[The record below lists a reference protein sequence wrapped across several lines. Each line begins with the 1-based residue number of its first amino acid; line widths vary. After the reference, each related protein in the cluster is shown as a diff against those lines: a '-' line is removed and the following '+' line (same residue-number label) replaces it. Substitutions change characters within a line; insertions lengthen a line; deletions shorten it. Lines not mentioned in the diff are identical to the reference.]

1 MTNLTSW
8 IREIRGHDGFR
19 DNLLTHT
26 KMSGG
31 KYYIPESE
39 YEQFQRIYAQD
50 FDNGVRTMT
59 LSEIKSE
66 HAFKMFFDVD
76 ILDTVKISDEY
87 VRKISNVIQKVLIKY
102 FEQSED
108 LTYVIATTQN
118 KQITKKNMDG
128 IETEYTKSGIHLIY
142 PYLFVTTE
150 MALQLRYSV
159 VLELEIKLGKREIAI
174 NPWSDVIDCAPYS
187 NGLKMCGSVKVVKCV
202 DCNGKGQL
210 AKNTEELKTIINYRK
225 KAFRRKI
232 EEGDVKFDYSNL
244 FDLSSYE
251 CKDIELSRLIREYT
265 DNTECY
271 ACEGTKKVLEDR
283 YYMAEY
289 VIQSDGSVSSY
300 QTNLIKNS
308 TFEAIKLTSIRCK
321 SDDVCTVNFK
331 KPPGTAIAPRNNM
344 IELSDIN
351 RKLSKLPA
359 SGLYNELMNSDVF
372 KDDVVGLISWKG
384 ETVDDES
391 IRKEIES
398 CVRRFDPVY
407 RDITVKSIININSVS
422 TKKAN
427 SFIENL
433 TSEKCKKE
441 IIQSYNIRV
450 MGDGSNFC
458 LNKADTHTSCT
469 CYFSITP
476 KGLKQKCFSRKDIVR
491 DGGKS
496 LCSTYSSGVVKLPV
510 PLKKRLFPSDESVGD
525 VNDINHLV
533 KGNKCS
539 GKDNNRVRK
548 KKKGVNWD
556 EAMNI

>member
-19 DNLLTHT
+19 NNPLTHT

-39 YEQFQRIYAQD
+39 YDQFQRIYAQD

-66 HAFKMFFDVD
+66 NVFKMFFDVD
-76 ILDTVKISDEY
+76 LLDTVKISDEY
-87 VRKISNVIQKVLIKY
+87 VRKISNLIQEVLRKY

-108 LTYVIATTQN
+108 LTYVIATTQT
-118 KQITKKNMDG
+118 KQINKKNLDG
-128 IETEYTKSGIHLIY
+128 IETEYTKNGIHLIY

-187 NGLKMCGSVKVVKCV
+187 NGLKMCGSVKVIKCI

-210 AKNTEELKTIINYRK
+210 AKNAEELKTIINYRK
-225 KAFRRKI
+225 KLFRRKI

-244 FDLSSYE
+244 FDLSNYE
-251 CKDIELSRLIREYT
+251 CKDVELSRLIREYT

-271 ACEGTKKVLEDR
+271 VCEGTKKVLEDR
-283 YYMAEY
+283 YYMAEC
-289 VIQSDGSVSSY
+289 VIQSDGSVSNY
-300 QTNLIKNS
+300 HTNLIKNS

-321 SDDVCTVNFK
+321 SDDVCTVNFN

-344 IELSDIN
+344 IEMSDIN
-351 RKLSKLPA
+351 RKLSRLPA
-359 SGLYNELMNSDVF
+359 NGLYNELMNSDVF

-398 CVRRFDPVY
+398 CVRRFHPVY
-407 RDITVKSIININSVS
+407 KGITVKSIINVNSVS
-422 TKKAN
+422 TKRAN

-433 TSEKCKKE
+433 TSEKCQKE
-441 IIQSYNIRV
+441 FIKSYNIRV

-458 LNKADTHTSCT
+458 LNKADNHTSCT
-469 CYFSITP
+469 CYFSITS

-491 DGGKS
+491 DAGKS
-496 LCSTYSSGVVKLPV
+496 LCSAYSSTAVKLPV
-510 PLKKRLFPSDESVGD
+510 PLKKILFPDDESMGD
-525 VNDINHLV
+525 VNEINHMV
-533 KGNKCS
+533 KGNKKKAGGEIKNKRK
-539 GKDNNRVRK
+539 GKK
-548 KKKGVNWD
+548 SKWD
-556 EAMNI
+556 LAMNV